1 MCAGGRRQVG
11 RQVGSGREWAA
22 YGSLSMSCSV
32 LAIGVHCAAGVGAM
46 AYWVL
51 SSGDLVRHD
60 GLVPDSGVLRRHGG
74 LLVLAGGDL
83 HSNLGE
89 GVLK

>member
-1 MCAGGRRQVG
+1 MEGC
-11 RQVGSGREWAA
+11 EA
-22 YGSLSMSCSV
+22 YGSLSMSCSE
-32 LAIGVHCAAGVGAM
+32 LAMCTHCARQAAAI

>member
-1 MCAGGRRQVG
+1 
-11 RQVGSGREWAA
+11 
-22 YGSLSMSCSV
+22 MSCSV
-32 LAIGVHCAAGVGAM
+32 LAFWGHCTAGVGAM

-74 LLVLAGGDL
+74 LLAAGGRGL
-83 HSNLGE
+83 ALALALG
-89 GVLK
+89 